1 MRKKDSFFK
10 RRWAGS
16 LLPFLPSLIGVVAT
30 SVEQM
35 YSEGERDQ
43 NVLRRGE
50 GSDGGRQKLNEGWA
64 FIKILILMLNQEE
77 KNYFLL
83 KIFLILMFLI
93 GI

>member
-1 MRKKDSFFK
+1 MGRQP
-10 RRWAGS
+10 AS
-16 LLPFLPSLIGVVAT
+16 LPAISNWCRGDIGRA
-30 SVEQM
+30 
-35 YSEGERDQ
+35 D
-43 NVLRRGE
+43 VLRRGE